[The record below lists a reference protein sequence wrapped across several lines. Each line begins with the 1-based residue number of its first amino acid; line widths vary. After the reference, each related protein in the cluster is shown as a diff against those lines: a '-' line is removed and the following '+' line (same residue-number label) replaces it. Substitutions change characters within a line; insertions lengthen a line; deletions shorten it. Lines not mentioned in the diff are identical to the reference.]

1 MTAESRATFLQYLWS
16 GGHPM
21 MSGGMTSSGNP
32 VEPALI
38 TIPTSDAAFR
48 EHVHTVSPVA
58 TPVELEARLRRVFP
72 RVVVRERTISGAPGW
87 YVYRD
92 GSWSSSLTGDWHDDP
107 RLPRVVV
114 SADGWVREASATARG
129 LLGIDDD
136 DPSTHYFTDF
146 VVPGTLEDAVS
157 LFRIIGSGK
166 VLDATI
172 LVRPTSG
179 DIVALDIHARLVEDA
194 IVAVFRLA
202 GDVPAPP
209 ETEIVGRPANV
220 RFVPAT
226 DVAFRSYAQRAI
238 DRMPEATP
246 DGLAIRLHRL
256 YPHATVE
263 QTADGWVLR
272 RDHEA
277 TDRDGR
283 GWWHASDLPRVRYD
297 AEALI
302 LEANDAA
309 ESFFGQQMVGHYW
322 QEFVTPG
329 STDQVGIMLDILAE
343 IGAAESRFR
352 MPRGDGRLLDF
363 DSYTEA
369 HGDEFVTVFRRA
381 DGP

>member
-1 MTAESRATFLQYLWS
+1 
-16 GGHPM
+16 M
-21 MSGGMTSSGNP
+21 MSSGMATSGNP
-32 VEPALI
+32 VEPVLI

-48 EHVHTVSPVA
+48 EHVHTVTPVA
-58 TPVELEARLRRVFP
+58 TPAELEARLRRVFP

-92 GSWSSSLTGDWHDDP
+92 GAWSSSLTGDWYDDP

-114 SADGWVREASATARG
+114 AGDGWVREANATARG
-129 LLGIDDD
+129 LLGIEDA

-146 VVPGTLEDAVS
+146 VVPGTLDDAVN

-172 LVRPTSG
+172 LVRPVSG
-179 DIVALDIHARLVEDA
+179 DVVALDVHARLVVDT

-209 ETEIVGRPANV
+209 ETQIAGRPANV
-220 RFVPAT
+220 RFIPAT

-263 QTADGWVLR
+263 QASDGWILR

-277 TDRDGR
+277 AEGDGR
-283 GWWHASDLPRVRYD
+283 RWWHEAELPRVRYD

-302 LEANDAA
+302 LEANGAA
-309 ESFFGQQMVGHYW
+309 ESFFEQQLVGHYW

-329 STDQVGIMLDILAE
+329 STDQVAIMLDILAE

-352 MPRGDGRLLDF
+352 MPRGDGHLLEF

-369 HGDEFVTVFRRA
+369 HGEEFVTVFRPP

>member
-1 MTAESRATFLQYLWS
+1 MAAVTHLVAESQLPFDDGQ
-16 GGHPM
+16 
-21 MSGGMTSSGNP
+21 
-32 VEPALI
+32 
-38 TIPTSDAAFR
+38 IP
-48 EHVHTVSPVA
+48 HHH
-58 TPVELEARLRRVFP
+58 LRRVRLRAAEAARLLAAFAGVFVEAHAKLRGP
-72 RVVVRERTISGAPGW
+72 LEPAAPTLNEALYSVGTTGA
-87 YVYRD
+87 
-92 GSWSSSLTGDWHDDP
+92 L
-107 RLPRVVV
+107 
-114 SADGWVREASATARG
+114 A
-129 LLGIDDD
+129 IDDD

-146 VVPGTLEDAVS
+146 VVPGTLDDAVS
-157 LFRIIGSGK
+157 LFQIIGSGK

-179 DIVALDIHARLVEDA
+179 DIVALDVHARLVDDA

-209 ETEIVGRPANV
+209 EAHVVGRPSNV

-226 DVAFRSYAQRAI
+226 DVAFRSYAQRAL

-263 QTADGWVLR
+263 QEADQWVLR
-272 RDHEA
+272 RDRHVTEA
-277 TDRDGR
+277 DGEQWFR
-283 GWWHASDLPRVRYD
+283 QPDLPRVRYD

-302 LEANDAA
+302 LEANGAA

-352 MPRGDGRLLDF
+352 MPRGDGHLLDF
-363 DSYTEA
+363 DSYTET
-369 HGDEFVTVFRRA
+369 HGEEFVTVFRQA
-381 DGP
+381 DGA

>member
-1 MTAESRATFLQYLWS
+1 MA
-16 GGHPM
+16 
-21 MSGGMTSSGNP
+21 SSGNP

-58 TPVELEARLRRVFP
+58 TPGELEARLRRVFP

-92 GSWSSSLTGDWHDDP
+92 GAWSSSLTGDWWEDP

-114 SADGWVREASATARG
+114 SGDGWVREANATARG
-129 LLGIDDD
+129 LFGIDDD

-146 VVPGTLEDAVS
+146 VVPGTLDDAVN

-179 DIVALDIHARLVEDA
+179 DIVALDVHARLVEDS
-194 IVAVFRLA
+194 IVAVVRLA

-209 ETEIVGRPANV
+209 EPDVVGRPANV

-226 DVAFRSYAQRAI
+226 DVAFRSYAQRAL

-263 QTADGWVLR
+263 QDGPDWDVR
-272 RDHEA
+272 RDHRSTEG
-277 TDRDGR
+277 DSG
-283 GWWHASDLPRVRYD
+283 GWWLEPDLPRVRYD

-302 LEANDAA
+302 LEANGAA
-309 ESFFGQQMVGHYW
+309 ESFFGQQMVGHHW

-343 IGAAESRFR
+343 VGAAESRFR
-352 MPRGDGRLLDF
+352 MPRGDGQLLDF
-363 DSYTEA
+363 DSYTETQ
-369 HGDEFVTVFRRA
+369 GEEFVTVFRRA